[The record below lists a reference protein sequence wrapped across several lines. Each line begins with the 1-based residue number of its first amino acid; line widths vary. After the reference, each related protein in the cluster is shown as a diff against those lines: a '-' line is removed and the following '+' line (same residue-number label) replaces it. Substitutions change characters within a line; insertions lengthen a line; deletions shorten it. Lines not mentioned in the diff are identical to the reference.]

1 MSDDSD
7 NQKESKIA
15 LGKELAKIRLEKKLT
30 IKEIA
35 REIRIEPSIIKK
47 IEKNDFESI
56 GAPVFIKGY
65 LRQYASFIEMD
76 ADEVLERYN
85 QLNYKEDTSPIVN
98 NSVQQLSKFIVTP
111 KIIIF
116 SILSIAISMI
126 LWFLFSYFINQDK
139 ESESNVITNNVEL
152 DLNQEPSNVT
162 EAVSIEPELNESQ
175 DLTENIT
182 VIENQEPSNVTEAV
196 TIEPELNESQDL
208 TENITVIEN
217 QEPSNITDTVEIE
230 PMVVKEKPSIE
241 LTMNYRGLCWTEVY
255 DSNGNQ
261 IFYGL
266 GDADNNIN
274 VTGVGPLDVMLGA
287 ADELISIQVDG
298 QDYSIIDPVRRGQVL
313 RFQIEGQ

>member
-116 SILSIAISMI
+116 SILSIVISMI

-162 EAVSIEPELNESQ
+162 EAVTIEPELNESQ

>member
-116 SILSIAISMI
+116 SILSIVISMI

-152 DLNQEPSNVT
+152 DL
-162 EAVSIEPELNESQ
+162 
-175 DLTENIT
+175 
-182 VIENQEPSNVTEAV
+182 NQEPSNVTEAV